1 MKNGDD
7 FEALLAQFE
16 QEHAGATEAA
26 RINVGDRVQ
35 GKVVSVGETQVF
47 VDLGGKSEGIMEIA
61 ALTDA
66 DGNLTAG
73 VGDTVEATVTSID
86 EETGSLL
93 LGAQQARHL
102 HGLAELEQAYRQ
114 QLPVD
119 GRVTGAIKGGV
130 EVQIAGQRAF
140 CPASQVDIRFIEDL
154 SEFVGQHLSF
164 RITKLEGGR
173 RPNLVVSR
181 RAILEEEQQALA
193 AETRARIEEGAVLAG
208 TVTSVKDY
216 GAFVDLG
223 GVEGMVHVSEL
234 AYGHVKHPSDV
245 LREGQTV
252 EVQVLRIEQTENPK
266 RPEKIALSI
275 RALARDPWQDA
286 TQRFPVG
293 SQVRGTVT
301 RLQPFGAFVEIE
313 PGLEGLVHISELGAG
328 RRVSH
333 PQEVVNS
340 GQAVEATVLGVD
352 PDKRRISLSLD
363 ASKQASDAPQA
374 ASYVDY
380 ERPEKCFGT
389 LGDLLR
395 ESMQQQKKK

>member
-1 MKNGDD
+1 MKDGDD
-7 FEALLAQFE
+7 FEALLAQYE
-16 QEHAGATEAA
+16 QEHAGATEPAS
-26 RINVGDRVQ
+26 IGVGDRVQ
-35 GKVVSVGETQVF
+35 GKVVSIGEAQVF

-93 LGAQQARHL
+93 LGTQQARHL

-119 GRVTGAIKGGV
+119 GRVTGSIKGGV

-140 CPASQVDIRFIEDL
+140 CPASQVDIRFVEDL

-245 LREGQTV
+245 LREGQPV
-252 EVQVLRIEQTENPK
+252 EVQVLRIEQTDNPK

-275 RALARDPWQDA
+275 RTLARDPWQDA
-286 TQRFPVG
+286 SQRFPVG
-293 SQVRGTVT
+293 SRVKGTVT
-301 RLQPFGAFVEIE
+301 RLQPFGVFVEIE
-313 PGLEGLVHISELGAG
+313 PGLEGLVHVSELGAG

-333 PQEVVNS
+333 PQEVVKS
-340 GQAVEATVLGVD
+340 GQEVEATVLGVD
-352 PDKRRISLSLD
+352 PEKRRISLSLD
-363 ASKQASDAPQA
+363 ASKQASGAPQA
-374 ASYVDY
+374 TSYVDY
-380 ERPEKCFGT
+380 ETPEKSFGT

-395 ESMQQQKKK
+395 ESMQQQKKT

>member
-16 QEHAGATEAA
+16 QEHAGATEPSS
-26 RINVGDRVQ
+26 ISVGDRVQ
-35 GKVVSVGETQVF
+35 GKVVSIGETQVF
-47 VDLGGKSEGIMEIA
+47 VDLGGKSEGVMEVA

-66 DGNLTAG
+66 DGNLIAG
-73 VGDTVEATVTSID
+73 VGDMVEATVTSID

-140 CPASQVDIRFIEDL
+140 CPASQVDIRFVEDL

-181 RAILEEEQQALA
+181 RAILEDEQQALA

-234 AYGHVKHPSDV
+234 AYGHVNHPSDV
-245 LREGQTV
+245 LREGQPV
-252 EVQVLRIEQTENPK
+252 EVQVLRIEQTGNPK

-293 SQVRGTVT
+293 SQVKGTVT
-301 RLQPFGAFVEIE
+301 RLQPFGVFVEIE

-340 GQAVEATVLGVD
+340 GQEVEATVLGVD

-380 ERPEKCFGT
+380 ERPEMSFGT

-395 ESMQQQKKK
+395 ESMQQQKK